1 VSGRD
6 AHPTVV
12 ACAPGKIFL
21 TGEYAVLAGAPA
33 LVAAVDRQA
42 EVRIARRSG
51 PGPLVVASLAE
62 DERRVVDDDGRG
74 ELPGGDAGAVLAA
87 RRAVGLRVAAG
98 DALDITVD
106 SRAFLVGSR
115 KLGLGRS
122 AATLAAT
129 VAGLLSAAGRSEN
142 AEQLEVALVA
152 HALFQGG
159 EGSGADIA
167 AAVHGGV
174 VEVVRRDTRL
184 AVTPRILPTGL
195 ELLVGWTG
203 EPASTVPLLRRFSAA
218 ARERPVLLRD
228 LSLTAERA
236 AAAVAAGD
244 RVTFLDAVDRSG
256 SLLEQLGREIELP
269 IVTPA
274 LARLV
279 SVARRA
285 GAVAKPS
292 GAGGGDCGIAFATSA
307 AQAAAVRTA
316 WEAEGILPLPLAIA
330 PAGVRAWVDAPAS
343 QGASLG

>member
-1 VSGRD
+1 MSGRD

-12 ACAPGKIFL
+12 ARAPGKIFM

-87 RRAVGLRVAAG
+87 RRAVSPRVAAG

-159 EGSGADIA
+159 EELGHTGTSPG
-167 AAVHGGV
+167 
-174 VEVVRRDTRL
+174 RDT
-184 AVTPRILPTGL
+184 
-195 ELLVGWTG
+195 
-203 EPASTVPLLRRFSAA
+203 
-218 ARERPVLLRD
+218 
-228 LSLTAERA
+228 
-236 AAAVAAGD
+236 
-244 RVTFLDAVDRSG
+244 
-256 SLLEQLGREIELP
+256 
-269 IVTPA
+269 
-274 LARLV
+274 
-279 SVARRA
+279 
-285 GAVAKPS
+285 
-292 GAGGGDCGIAFATSA
+292 
-307 AQAAAVRTA
+307 VRH
-316 WEAEGILPLPLAIA
+316 P
-330 PAGVRAWVDAPAS
+330 
-343 QGASLG
+343 